1 MVAIYQ
7 YKIKCPYCDTE
18 ISVVSEE
25 YNPIIFPCK
34 GCHNHVVIEGNIVY
48 NVSEDT
54 VKKVMR
60 KVKLKQCGQVVKS
73 RLNPKHIITQ
83 KEIDDLHTILEK
95 SSSVNDIL
103 KLL

>member
-1 MVAIYQ
+1 
-7 YKIKCPYCDTE
+7 
-18 ISVVSEE
+18 
-25 YNPIIFPCK
+25 
-34 GCHNHVVIEGNIVY
+34 
-48 NVSEDT
+48 
-54 VKKVMR
+54 MR